1 MVANERFLG
10 IPSYSSFGVGQ
21 VHAFRRVWCAVR
33 ASAHSRCV
41 RAQLE
46 DAHDRFY
53 RVAPFGQYADP
64 PWRLQPGALALHV
77 KVRKRTNA
85 QRDALLRDAETRAM
99 VMFPAVGETL
109 ELKHTKSL
117 LVLSRSVQRAV
128 SVKVVRVSPRDMH
141 ASTALLLCRVV

>member
-1 MVANERFLG
+1 MVADERFLG

-21 VHAFRRVWCAVR
+21 VHAFRRVWCGVR

-46 DAHDRFY
+46 DTHDRFY

-85 QRDALLRDAETRAM
+85 QRDTLLRDAETRAM
-99 VMFPAVGETL
+99 VVFPRAGETL
-109 ELKHTKSL
+109 ELKHTKPL
-117 LVLSRSVQRAV
+117 LTFTKSVQRTV
-128 SVKVVRVSPRDMH
+128 SARVVRVSPRDVH
-141 ASTALLLCRVV
+141 ANTGLVLCQVV